1 MSANKTVTCFR
12 SPSMN
17 LRDAR
22 IFSAK
27 YFGTTDFPDDVS
39 AGFSTVGTPNRCP
52 HFLQNFALGRFDSP
66 Q

>member
-1 MSANKTVTCFR
+1 VTCFR

-27 YFGTTDFPDDVS
+27 YFGTTDFADDVS
-39 AGFSTVGTPNRCP
+39 ADFSDTGTPKRWP
-52 HFLQNFALGRFDSP
+52 HLLQNLALGRFDSP